1 MQYSSLQEGVIKM
14 KIQRE
19 LPVGTHHDPA
29 IGMGLGR
36 EIRVGA

>member
-1 MQYSSLQEGVIKM
+1 M
-14 KIQRE
+14 KTQRE

-36 EIRVGA
+36 EIKVGA

>member
-1 MQYSSLQEGVIKM
+1 MT
-14 KIQRE
+14 IQRE

-36 EIRVGA
+36 EIKVGA